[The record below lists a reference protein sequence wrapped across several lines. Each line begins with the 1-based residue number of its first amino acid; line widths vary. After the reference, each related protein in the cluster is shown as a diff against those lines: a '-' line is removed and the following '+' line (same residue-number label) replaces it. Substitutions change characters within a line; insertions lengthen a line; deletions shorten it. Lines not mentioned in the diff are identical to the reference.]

1 MYGNNSK
8 RTFVHDICKLPNHV
22 ERGDQPEN
30 KGMGGGGGA
39 MFFITLYFIT
49 VCLEKVRFP
58 LLLFRSS
65 VFSVSHARFSSKSLL
80 YQKLVSFV
88 HF

>member
-30 KGMGGGGGA
+30 KGMGGGGGGGGVPC
-39 MFFITLYFIT
+39 F
-49 VCLEKVRFP
+49 
-58 LLLFRSS
+58 LLLYT
-65 VFSVSHARFSSKSLL
+65 LL
-80 YQKLVSFV
+80 LCVWRK
-88 HF
+88 

>member
-30 KGMGGGGGA
+30 KGMGGGVPC
-39 MFFITLYFIT
+39 F
-49 VCLEKVRFP
+49 
-58 LLLFRSS
+58 LLLYT
-65 VFSVSHARFSSKSLL
+65 LL
-80 YQKLVSFV
+80 LCVWRK
-88 HF
+88 